1 MKFKNFLKAFI
12 KFSPV
17 FLLAGLMIA
26 GYDALIAAPIAAI
39 YAFVVAGA
47 TEKIAAI
54 GAAMRAS

>member
-47 TEKIAAI
+47 TEKIKF
-54 GAAMRAS
+54 